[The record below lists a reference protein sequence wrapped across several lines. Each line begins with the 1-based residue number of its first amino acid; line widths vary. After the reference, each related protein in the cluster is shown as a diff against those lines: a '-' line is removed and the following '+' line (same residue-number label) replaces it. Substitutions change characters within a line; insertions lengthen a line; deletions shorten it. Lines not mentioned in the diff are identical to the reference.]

1 MNLRLEKKE
10 TCKVD
15 PQVLRFILIMGCVLL
30 FFILFVFLQVM
41 EASPR
46 HTFNL

>member
-1 MNLRLEKKE
+1 MRLEKRE
-10 TCKVD
+10 TCEVD
-15 PQVLRFILIMGCVLL
+15 PQVLCFILIMGCVLL
-30 FFILFVFLQVM
+30 FFILFVILQVM